1 MIRTLAPLV
10 MAVWAS
16 ESSVASLPC
25 AFCTVNCEE
34 VRPALVSA
42 SVRYG
47 ASNWVYR
54 AEETVSGKMTAT
66 LPLPAAVS
74 GFSTDIADRVRSN
87 WATEI
92 DTVAPDDELAEL
104 LLLLPLEGEEE
115 EELLLQAAAARHT
128 ASDADATTAPFL
140 TIRII

>member
-1 MIRTLAPLV
+1 
-10 MAVWAS
+10 
-16 ESSVASLPC
+16 
-25 AFCTVNCEE
+25 
-34 VRPALVSA
+34 
-42 SVRYG
+42 
-47 ASNWVYR
+47 VYR

-92 DTVAPDDELAEL
+92 DTVAPLELG

-115 EELLLQAAAARHT
+115 ELLLLQAAAARHKAT
-128 ASDADATTAPFL
+128 DADTATAPFL
-140 TIRII
+140 AIRII

>member
-1 MIRTLAPLV
+1 
-10 MAVWAS
+10 
-16 ESSVASLPC
+16 
-25 AFCTVNCEE
+25 
-34 VRPALVSA
+34 
-42 SVRYG
+42 
-47 ASNWVYR
+47 
-54 AEETVSGKMTAT
+54 
-66 LPLPAAVS
+66 VS

-92 DTVAPDDELAEL
+92 DTVAPDDELAGL

-115 EELLLQAAAARHT
+115 ELLLLQAAAARHT

>member
-1 MIRTLAPLV
+1 
-10 MAVWAS
+10 
-16 ESSVASLPC
+16 
-25 AFCTVNCEE
+25 
-34 VRPALVSA
+34 
-42 SVRYG
+42 
-47 ASNWVYR
+47 
-54 AEETVSGKMTAT
+54 
-66 LPLPAAVS
+66 VS

-115 EELLLQAAAARHT
+115 EEELLLQAAAARHT

>member
-1 MIRTLAPLV
+1 
-10 MAVWAS
+10 
-16 ESSVASLPC
+16 
-25 AFCTVNCEE
+25 
-34 VRPALVSA
+34 LVSA
-42 SVRYG
+42 WVRYG

-92 DTVAPDDELAEL
+92 DTVAPDDELVEL
-104 LLLLPLEGEEE
+104 LVLPLEGEE

-140 TIRII
+140 TIGII

>member
-16 ESSVASLPC
+16 DSSVASLPC
-25 AFCTVNCEE
+25 AFCTVNCEDD
-34 VRPALVSA
+34 RPALVSA
-42 SVRYG
+42 WVRYG

-54 AEETVSGKMTAT
+54 AEETVSRRMTAT

-87 WATEI
+87 LATEI

-104 LLLLPLEGEEE
+104 LLLEGEEE

>member
-1 MIRTLAPLV
+1 
-10 MAVWAS
+10 
-16 ESSVASLPC
+16 
-25 AFCTVNCEE
+25 
-34 VRPALVSA
+34 
-42 SVRYG
+42 
-47 ASNWVYR
+47 
-54 AEETVSGKMTAT
+54 MTAT

-115 EELLLQAAAARHT
+115 LLLLQAAAARHKAT
-128 ASDADATTAPFL
+128 DADTTTAPFL
-140 TIRII
+140 AIRII

>member
-1 MIRTLAPLV
+1 
-10 MAVWAS
+10 
-16 ESSVASLPC
+16 
-25 AFCTVNCEE
+25 
-34 VRPALVSA
+34 
-42 SVRYG
+42 
-47 ASNWVYR
+47 
-54 AEETVSGKMTAT
+54 
-66 LPLPAAVS
+66 VS

>member
-1 MIRTLAPLV
+1 M
-10 MAVWAS
+10 
-16 ESSVASLPC
+16 
-25 AFCTVNCEE
+25 
-34 VRPALVSA
+34 
-42 SVRYG
+42 
-47 ASNWVYR
+47 
-54 AEETVSGKMTAT
+54 
-66 LPLPAAVS
+66 S

-92 DTVAPDDELAEL
+92 DTVAPDDELVGL
-104 LLLLPLEGEEE
+104 LVPVLALEGE